1 MKDRFSGHA
10 ADYAKFRPS
19 YPQELVAYLVSLAPA
34 HHLAWDCAT
43 GNGQVAGQLAE
54 YFAAVVGTDISGNQL
69 RNAVQKPN
77 ITYKVEQA
85 EQASFANS
93 SVDLVVV
100 AQAVHW
106 FEFEL
111 FYQQVKRVLR
121 PEAIIAIIGYGLLKT
136 GSALDETIERLY
148 SQTLNKYWDFERNYI
163 DENYRTIPFPFKEL
177 DAPRFAINYSWT
189 IEGLLGYLNTWSAV
203 KNYQN
208 ENNHNP
214 VAMLEQE
221 LRDEWGQQEKIS
233 ITFDIITRIG
243 KV

>member
-19 YPQELVAYLVSLAPA
+19 YPQELFAYLVSLAPA

-85 EQASFANS
+85 EQASFADS

-121 PEAIIAIIGYGLLKT
+121 PEGIIAVISYGLLKT
-136 GSALDETIERLY
+136 NTAIDETIERLY
-148 SQTLNKYWDFERNYI
+148 SLTLNKYWDFERSYI

-177 DAPRFAINYSWT
+177 DAPCFAINYSWT
-189 IEGLLGYLNTWSAV
+189 IEELLGYLNTWSAV

-221 LRDEWGQQEKIS
+221 LRDKWGQQEKIS